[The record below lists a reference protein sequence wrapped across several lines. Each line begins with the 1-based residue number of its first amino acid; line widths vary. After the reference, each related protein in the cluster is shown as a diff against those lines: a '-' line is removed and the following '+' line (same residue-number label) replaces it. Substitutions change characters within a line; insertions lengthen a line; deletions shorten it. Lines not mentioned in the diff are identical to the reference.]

1 MTATLSEA
9 AWRELEDEARRVG
22 VVELLSQIQE
32 RLVRDRGGEEE
43 AQEEVTAP

>member
-9 AWRELEDEARRVG
+9 AWRELADEARRVG

-43 AQEEVTAP
+43 QEEVTAP

>member
-43 AQEEVTAP
+43 QEEVTAP